1 MKYDFDVVYDRH
13 HTNCDK
19 WDGKYANDDQMVSMW
34 VADMDFKTLPE
45 ISEALSERALNGIY
59 GYGQVPDDYLESVIG
74 WMQRRHQF
82 HVEKDWI
89 VPVPG
94 VVTAFHLA
102 VEAYT
107 NKGDNIMVLTP
118 VYYPFY
124 RAIKNNGRNIIRM
137 PLTLEDNHYELDF
150 DAFEEKI
157 TKENVKMLIFCNPHN
172 PVGKVWTR
180 EELKTIGDI
189 CKKHDVFVIS
199 DEIHMDFVYAP
210 HKHIAFYEVD
220 PDYKEF
226 SIVLTAASKTFNLAG
241 LQTSAAI
248 IGKKELRNQFKKVKM
263 SHSTPDPN
271 IFGYIATTVAYT
283 KGDEWVDQLL
293 DYLKGNFDYLNHF
306 LKTEYPQFSLI
317 NPQGLYLAWVDMR
330 ALGMTNE
337 EQEDFML
344 HKAHLWLDEGYVFGE
359 EGSGFERFN
368 LACPRSLVEKACH
381 QLKKALDERSK

>member
-1 MKYDFDVVYDRH
+1 MKYDFDTVYDRH
-13 HTNCDK
+13 HTDCAK
-19 WDGKYANDDQMVSMW
+19 WDAKYTDDPDMVSMW
-34 VADMDFKTLPE
+34 VADMDFKTLPD
-45 ISEALSERALNGIY
+45 ISEELSKRALNGIY
-59 GYGQVPDDYLESVIG
+59 GYGMVPDDYLESVIG
-74 WMQRRHQF
+74 WMERRHQF

-107 NKGDNIMVLTP
+107 QKNDNIMVLTP

-124 RAIKNNGRNIIRM
+124 NAIKNNGRNIIHM
-137 PLTLEDNHYELDF
+137 PLTLEQNQYTLDYK
-150 DAFEEKI
+150 AFEDKI
-157 TKENVKMLIFCNPHN
+157 VKENVKMLIFCNPHN
-172 PVGKVWTR
+172 PVGKVWSK
-180 EELKTIGDI
+180 EELKVIGDI
-189 CKKHDVFVIS
+189 CKKHQVFVIS

-210 HKHIAFYEVD
+210 HVHTAFYEVD
-220 PDYKEF
+220 PSYKEF

-248 IGKKELRNQFKKVKM
+248 IADKKLRHQFAVVKK

-271 IFGYIATTVAYT
+271 IFGFIATTVAYT
-283 KGDEWVDQLL
+283 KGDEWVNQLL
-293 DYLKGNFDYLNHF
+293 DYLKGNFEYLDHF
-306 LKTEYPQFSLI
+306 LKTECPEFSLI
-317 NPQGLYLAWVDMR
+317 DPQGLYLAWVDMR
-330 ALGMTNE
+330 KLGMSNK

-368 LACPRSLVEKACH
+368 LACPRSYVEKACQ
-381 QLKKALDERSK
+381 QLKKALDERSA

>member
-1 MKYDFDVVYDRH
+1 MKYDFDTVYDRH
-13 HTNCDK
+13 HTDCAK
-19 WDGKYANDDQMVSMW
+19 WDAKYTDDPDMVSMW
-34 VADMDFKTLPE
+34 VADMDFKTLPD
-45 ISEALSERALNGIY
+45 ISEELSKRALNGIY
-59 GYGQVPDDYLESVIG
+59 GYGMVPDDYLESVIG
-74 WMQRRHQF
+74 WMERRHQF

-107 NKGDNIMVLTP
+107 QKNDNIMVLTP

-124 RAIKNNGRNIIRM
+124 NAIKNNGRNIIRM
-137 PLTLEDNHYELDF
+137 PLTLEENQYTLDYKT
-150 DAFEEKI
+150 FEDKI
-157 TKENVKMLIFCNPHN
+157 IKENVKMLIFCNPHN
-172 PVGKVWTR
+172 PVGKVWSK
-180 EELKTIGDI
+180 EELKVIGDI
-189 CKKHDVFVIS
+189 CKKHHVFVIS

-210 HKHIAFYEVD
+210 HVHTAFYEVD
-220 PDYKEF
+220 PSFKEF

-248 IGKKELRNQFKKVKM
+248 IADKKLRHQFEVVKK

-271 IFGYIATTVAYT
+271 IFGFIATTVAYT

-293 DYLKGNFDYLNHF
+293 DYLKGNFEYLDHF
-306 LKTEYPQFSLI
+306 LKTECPECSLVD
-317 NPQGLYLAWVDMR
+317 PQGLYLAWVDMR
-330 ALGMTNE
+330 KLGMNNK

-368 LACPRSLVEKACH
+368 LACPRSYVEKACQ
-381 QLKKALDERSK
+381 QLKKALDERSA